1 MLHLDENIVREVRKS
16 NCFDFLRYLFAF
28 SLIISHYSTLTGTP
42 QLWFIT
48 GSMRVKAFFCIT
60 GFLVTYSFLRRG
72 CDIRSYAVKRF
83 VRIVPA
89 YVVTILFC
97 LALGCCVTT
106 LPFADF
112 VAHPQTFAYGIANL
126 LMLNWLQPCLPGVF
140 EANVMSAVNGSL
152 WTMKVETAFYVLVPV
167 LVWFAARAGRA
178 SLTLT
183 LMTAS
188 VAAYNV
194 LPVQLQYFTFFF
206 GGMTI
211 LLFYDR
217 FCRHSTI
224 LMILATLCET
234 LLYTDLFPHIH
245 PLLQAAEP
253 LTFPCMLIYMAYHLP
268 MLNLIRR
275 YDNITYGL
283 FLYHFPVAQV
293 FVSYGWAAEH
303 FWLSFAAVTLVTS
316 LLAMLSWR
324 LIEQPLINR
333 YK

>member
-1 MLHLDENIVREVRKS
+1 MLRLDENIVREVRKA
-16 NCFDFLRYLFAF
+16 NCFNFLRYLFAF
-28 SLIISHYSTLTGTP
+28 SLVLAHYCSVTGTP
-42 QLWFIT
+42 QFWFIT

-72 CDIRSYAVKRF
+72 CELRSYTVKRF

-89 YVVTILFC
+89 YVTAILFC
-97 LALGCCVTT
+97 LVLGCCVST

-112 VAHPQTFAYGIANL
+112 IANPQTFSYSIANL

-140 EANVMSAVNGSL
+140 ENNVMQSVNGAL
-152 WTMKVETAFYVLVPV
+152 WTMKVETAFYVLVPM
-167 LVWFAARAGRA
+167 LVWAAARIGRTA
-178 SLTLT
+178 LTLA
-183 LMTAS
+183 LMAAS
-188 VAAYNV
+188 IAAYNV

-217 FCRHSTI
+217 FCRHHTAVMLI
-224 LMILATLCET
+224 ATVCET
-234 LLYTDLFPHIH
+234 LLYADIFPLLH

-253 LTFPCMLIYMAYHLP
+253 LAFSCMLIYIAYHLSS
-268 MLNLIRR
+268 LNFIQR

-283 FLYHFPVAQV
+283 FLYHFPVSQI

-303 FWLSFAAVTLVTS
+303 FWLSLLAVAVITS

-324 LIEQPLINR
+324 LIEQPLIKR